1 MGTPF
6 IGIQNNAEKIS
17 IIPIIM
23 IKKVFAPGCAL
34 MLYKPE
40 LAERIHQLINKNMSE
55 MDKLLTCCRH
65 EPQLAEKIQVI
76 NVCPG
81 CDKRFGND
89 YKGISTVSLW
99 EFLAECNFFP
109 FPNYRGRSMSI
120 IDACPT
126 RDQERVH
133 NAVRTILHK
142 MNISVIEPISTRTK
156 STCCGDSFYGAI
168 PTEKIK
174 QQMVK
179 RTSEMPLDDVVV
191 YCVSCVKSVFI
202 GGKRPHYLIDLLFE
216 DETVPKTYEPDDWHK
231 ELDEY
236 IIKH

>member
-1 MGTPF
+1 
-6 IGIQNNAEKIS
+6 
-17 IIPIIM
+17 M

-40 LAERIHQLINKNMSE
+40 LAEKIHRLLSE
-55 MDKLLTCCRH
+55 NLGETDKLLTCCRH
-65 EPQLAEKIQVI
+65 EPQVSEKTQVI

-99 EFLAECNFFP
+99 EILAESNFFP
-109 FPNYRGRSMSI
+109 FPNYQGRSMSI

-133 NAVRTILHK
+133 DAVRTILYK
-142 MNISVIEPISTRTK
+142 MNISVIEPKNTRTK
-156 STCCGDSFYGAI
+156 STCCGDSFNGVI

-191 YCVSCVKSVFI
+191 YCVSCVKSIFI
-202 GGKRPHYLIDLLFE
+202 GRKRPHYLIDLLFE
-216 DETVPKTYEPDDWHK
+216 DETVPKTYEPDEWHK

-236 IIKH
+236 IIQH